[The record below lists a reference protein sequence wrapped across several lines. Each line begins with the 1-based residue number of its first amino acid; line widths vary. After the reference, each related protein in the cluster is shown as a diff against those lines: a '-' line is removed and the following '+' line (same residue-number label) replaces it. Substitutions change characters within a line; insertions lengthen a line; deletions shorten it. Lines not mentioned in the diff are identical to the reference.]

1 VRRFGLGLALFTLAA
16 AVVATQWPFAYD
28 LHGVAE
34 KWSEVDW
41 RWVHR
46 HADGRVVVD
55 RDFIQNVL
63 MLIPLGVGFALWRR
77 GPAWRIVVEALTLGI
92 AAGVCLEAA
101 QLLTP
106 HRFTQLCDAWRNAAG
121 CLIGAISGLLTWGRT
136 RSGLGRLSSP
146 PSTRTLARA
155 REVL

>member
-1 VRRFGLGLALFTLAA
+1 
-16 AVVATQWPFAYD
+16 
-28 LHGVAE
+28 
-34 KWSEVDW
+34 
-41 RWVHR
+41 VHR
-46 HADGRVVVD
+46 HADGSVVID

-77 GPAWRIVVEALTLGI
+77 GPNWRVVAEALTLGI
-92 AAGVCLEAA
+92 VVGVWLEAA

-106 HRFTQLCDAWRNAAG
+106 HRYTQLCDAWRNAAG

-136 RSGLGRLSSP
+136 RNGTGQLSSP
-146 PSTRTLARA
+146 SSTRTLAQA